1 MMLRLKGILILILL
15 KLCEKCGFTNGWI
28 CSTIVTYYAFI
39 LGGLLYNVDCRWME
53 RLKETSYFII
63 TAKKRRDKKAKA
75 HR

>member
-1 MMLRLKGILILILL
+1 MNDVKIKGDFNLILL

-53 RLKETSYFII
+53 RL
-63 TAKKRRDKKAKA
+63 
-75 HR
+75 